1 MAAMTTESDISFHEY
16 LQLCRRQ
23 TKNIIPIDS
32 YDDFLLKI
40 WDFFS
45 FRAAAEDAFRKSR
58 HTAYSVHGPLPLSWE
73 GVKDVLHYGGPPEH
87 VLTQIAKRRYENTEH
102 LIRNLRKV
110 LRRIREKEPIGR
122 VQQIDAQCLRW
133 LTRQPG
139 RSHIEKAGLKQEI
152 LAVTRV
158 ENYNTLENR
167 VLKDFMLRALS
178 ASRIYL
184 RRYKEQYVNHA
195 TLIAVTKFQN
205 LCLLGLSD
213 PVMESVQP
221 LHELP
226 QPNYVLQQD
235 VHYSQ
240 VWKDYCKL
248 LRQDEVAEK
257 LWEQR
262 SECLSLY
269 QKIIDGIPLHCSPK
283 AKYHAP
289 LWFNELDGRKPLID
303 KPYWRNE
310 EGTREISNPLPQEQD
325 VVIVN
330 LATPWDERDEL
341 VYGLHENAK
350 PYIQNPHR
358 PNAEPQRQ
366 TLRLDKI
373 HTHRDA
379 TALKDYFEQLWG
391 VLGGNRWIVLIPD
404 DWDSHWLEQII
415 RCCPLPRN
423 KVFLLWRS
431 IAAALGRFQELQLLS
446 SGDFIVVVDSD
457 NAQNFCATKLLLC
470 HDTESNVLLPQ
481 RASYQ
486 LHNGDRYLTG
496 DRYKWNSIFSFAS
509 KSRELIFIGKSK
521 YKQGY
526 LHTIPNIIA
535 PTRDADILEKGV
547 QLFLQMKEKGKT
559 SYFDELES
567 MSVVG
572 QRNEK
577 IISSVLV
584 EGNVKFKGGTT
595 EVHPIPENLLQIGE
609 GQNAVQF
616 FFHIGQL
623 TQFTKLHTYTENLH
637 DEFSANCNIPLSG
650 QIEVSP
656 GQGIAI
662 TTLTSKAFDHPLCL
676 DYLAHMNKSEET
688 IHSLEERMPRSF
700 PPSGAIVE
708 AFSSECYQSTFWGNA
723 YAPTATLISVKDQ
736 VIGYIHGNVPLAQ
749 IKNDAFA
756 HAQRKTEHDLV
767 YGESKLHLLDR
778 RNIFGNCEQ
787 KKRPSWLTEDDENT
801 LLEKL
806 IRAFPRNREKCLRL
820 LAWTYRGNNPQL
832 KPIINQVVSA
842 YEQCAAQGTGITAV
856 EVSFLSNLL
865 CEMSSEA
872 YEGRTLRTLFTRIK
886 NGYANGNDFRL
897 FYNLFQ
903 FDQDMF
909 SKFSFSTSGAL
920 DMVDGLLRY
929 LKSYRENGNPTN
941 YMSAIRSFLYFLRIR
956 EVDSSFLRGE
966 GFYINVLHLNQSIVS
981 RMSSLYEKANAML
994 SLPFPNENDIVH
1006 MTRTSLRKFL
1016 NGEGTLKDVV
1026 NIA

>member
-1 MAAMTTESDISFHEY
+1 MTTESDISFHEY

-248 LRQDEVAEK
+248 LRRDEVAEK

-262 SECLSLY
+262 SVCLSLY
-269 QKIIDGIPLHCSPK
+269 QMIIDGIPLHCSPK

-366 TLRLDKI
+366 TLRLDEI
-373 HTHRDA
+373 LTQRDA

-404 DWDSHWLEQII
+404 DWDSHWLE
-415 RCCPLPRN
+415 
-423 KVFLLWRS
+423 
-431 IAAALGRFQELQLLS
+431 
-446 SGDFIVVVDSD
+446 
-457 NAQNFCATKLLLC
+457 
-470 HDTESNVLLPQ
+470 
-481 RASYQ
+481 
-486 LHNGDRYLTG
+486 
-496 DRYKWNSIFSFAS
+496 
-509 KSRELIFIGKSK
+509 
-521 YKQGY
+521 
-526 LHTIPNIIA
+526 
-535 PTRDADILEKGV
+535 
-547 QLFLQMKEKGKT
+547 QMKEKGKT